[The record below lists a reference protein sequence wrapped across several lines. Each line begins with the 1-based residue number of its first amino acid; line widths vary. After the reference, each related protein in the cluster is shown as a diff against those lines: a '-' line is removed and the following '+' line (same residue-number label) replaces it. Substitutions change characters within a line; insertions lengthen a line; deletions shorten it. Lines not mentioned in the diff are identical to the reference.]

1 MAERSGTAAG
11 GGDAGMGGATGPG
24 GAQAMR
30 VTVEFVEDWRTVRE
44 E

>member
-1 MAERSGTAAG
+1 
-11 GGDAGMGGATGPG
+11 MGGAAGPG

-30 VTVEFVEDWRTVRE
+30 VTVEFVEDWRAVRE